1 MSIEEDEDE
10 NNVYVVS
17 KLFFFCYG
25 LGMILILCF
34 LFGNCWV
41 YKFGL
46 KNNELMMLEG
56 DLIWLFY
63 FGFLVNYLV
72 LVGGGEIFMFDYY
85 GMKVKMLIKLGE
97 IIDIVE
103 IEFFY
108 LFGFCV
114 IVDDNFI
121 VCLVDIDDCV
131 ILIDSVRGFVKINC
145 DG

>member
-1 MSIEEDEDE
+1 
-10 NNVYVVS
+10 
-17 KLFFFCYG
+17 
-25 LGMILILCF
+25 
-34 LFGNCWV
+34 
-41 YKFGL
+41 
-46 KNNELMMLEG
+46 
-56 DLIWLFY
+56 
-63 FGFLVNYLV
+63 
-72 LVGGGEIFMFDYY
+72 MFDYY

-114 IVDDNFI
+114 MVDDNFI

-131 ILIDSVRGFVKINC
+131 ILIDSVRGFVRINC

>member
-1 MSIEEDEDE
+1 
-10 NNVYVVS
+10 
-17 KLFFFCYG
+17 
-25 LGMILILCF
+25 
-34 LFGNCWV
+34 
-41 YKFGL
+41 
-46 KNNELMMLEG
+46 
-56 DLIWLFY
+56 
-63 FGFLVNYLV
+63 
-72 LVGGGEIFMFDYY
+72 MFDYY

-131 ILIDSVRGFVKINC
+131 ILRDSVRGFVRINC

>member
-1 MSIEEDEDE
+1 
-10 NNVYVVS
+10 
-17 KLFFFCYG
+17 
-25 LGMILILCF
+25 
-34 LFGNCWV
+34 
-41 YKFGL
+41 
-46 KNNELMMLEG
+46 
-56 DLIWLFY
+56 
-63 FGFLVNYLV
+63 
-72 LVGGGEIFMFDYY
+72 MFDYY

>member
-1 MSIEEDEDE
+1 
-10 NNVYVVS
+10 
-17 KLFFFCYG
+17 
-25 LGMILILCF
+25 
-34 LFGNCWV
+34 
-41 YKFGL
+41 
-46 KNNELMMLEG
+46 
-56 DLIWLFY
+56 
-63 FGFLVNYLV
+63 
-72 LVGGGEIFMFDYY
+72 MFDYY

-131 ILIDSVRGFVKINC
+131 ILIDSVRGFVRINC
-145 DG
+145 NG

>member
-1 MSIEEDEDE
+1 
-10 NNVYVVS
+10 
-17 KLFFFCYG
+17 
-25 LGMILILCF
+25 
-34 LFGNCWV
+34 
-41 YKFGL
+41 
-46 KNNELMMLEG
+46 
-56 DLIWLFY
+56 
-63 FGFLVNYLV
+63 
-72 LVGGGEIFMFDYY
+72 MFDYY

-131 ILIDSVRGFVKINC
+131 ILIDSVRGFVRINC

>member
-1 MSIEEDEDE
+1 
-10 NNVYVVS
+10 
-17 KLFFFCYG
+17 
-25 LGMILILCF
+25 
-34 LFGNCWV
+34 
-41 YKFGL
+41 
-46 KNNELMMLEG
+46 
-56 DLIWLFY
+56 
-63 FGFLVNYLV
+63 
-72 LVGGGEIFMFDYY
+72 MFDYY

-131 ILIDSVRGFVKINC
+131 ILINSVRGFVRINC

>member
-1 MSIEEDEDE
+1 
-10 NNVYVVS
+10 
-17 KLFFFCYG
+17 
-25 LGMILILCF
+25 
-34 LFGNCWV
+34 
-41 YKFGL
+41 
-46 KNNELMMLEG
+46 
-56 DLIWLFY
+56 
-63 FGFLVNYLV
+63 
-72 LVGGGEIFMFDYY
+72 MFDYY

-108 LFGFCV
+108 LFGFFV

-131 ILIDSVRGFVKINC
+131 ILIDSVRGFVRINC

>member
-1 MSIEEDEDE
+1 M
-10 NNVYVVS
+10 
-17 KLFFFCYG
+17 
-25 LGMILILCF
+25 
-34 LFGNCWV
+34 
-41 YKFGL
+41 
-46 KNNELMMLEG
+46 
-56 DLIWLFY
+56 
-63 FGFLVNYLV
+63 V

-131 ILIDSVRGFVKINC
+131 ILIDSVRGFVRINC